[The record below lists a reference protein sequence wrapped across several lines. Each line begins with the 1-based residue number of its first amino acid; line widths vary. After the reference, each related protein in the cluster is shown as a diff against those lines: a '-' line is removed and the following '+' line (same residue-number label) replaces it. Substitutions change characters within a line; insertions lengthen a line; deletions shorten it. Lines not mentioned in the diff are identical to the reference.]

1 MLPVVDEIIQNQL
14 TGLGIVAVASCHE
27 SFTHPFSYF
36 FHCSIFLRWMQK
48 NRVKNRTIGY
58 KHKKY
63 GNFSKNEGENSA
75 KTENAPKF
83 TKKSC
88 NSCHIMK

>member
-1 MLPVVDEIIQNQL
+1 
-14 TGLGIVAVASCHE
+14 
-27 SFTHPFSYF
+27 
-36 FHCSIFLRWMQK
+36 MQK

-63 GNFSKNEGENSA
+63 GNFGKNEGENSA

-88 NSCHIMK
+88 NSCPIMK